1 MREGEQEGTEI
12 LLEDP
17 KLDPNAKCRSI
28 NNGKATEATLLHAA
42 VKADNE
48 LAVRKLLEKGAD
60 VNAKRDSDGVTPLHI
75 AAGKNYYWMQ
85 ALR

>member
-1 MREGEQEGTEI
+1 MQLGCRCTSAHEALFKQLREGEQEGTEI

-28 NNGKATEATLLHAA
+28 NNGKETEATLLHAA

-48 LAVRKLLEKGAD
+48 LAVRKLLG
-60 VNAKRDSDGVTPLHI
+60 KRG
-75 AAGKNYYWMQ
+75 GCQ
-85 ALR
+85 

>member
-1 MREGEQEGTEI
+1 MKENKKSTEI

-28 NNGKATEATLLHAA
+28 NNGKETEATLLHAA

-60 VNAKRDSDGVTPLHI
+60 VNAKAVLMGQLLCTI
-75 AAGKNYYWMQ
+75 TAGRESSRK
-85 ALR
+85 